1 MTFMG
6 RLDKTAIL
14 LAFVFFA
21 WLSLPS
27 SLFLREISTTVIGNQ
42 VTFVRELPLGP
53 VTAEW
58 QTEITLINEGGFEC
72 NSGAWQVAYYQQT
85 PGNTVRYELQP
96 WANACINAGP
106 PFYIT
111 NTRRVLLFGLIP
123 LRSSVTVTDII
134 Q

>member
-1 MTFMG
+1 MTFLN
-6 RLDKTAIL
+6 RIDKSVIL
-14 LAFVFFA
+14 FALIFFA
-21 WLSLPS
+21 WLSIPS
-27 SLFLREISTTVIGNQ
+27 SLFIREISTTVEGRQ

-72 NSGAWQVAYYQQT
+72 NSGAWQIAYYQEIQ
-85 PGNTVRYELQP
+85 GNTVRYELQP
-96 WANACINAGP
+96 WADNCINAGP

-123 LRSSVTVTDII
+123 LRSSVTITGII

>member
-14 LAFVFFA
+14 FAFVFFA

-27 SLFLREISTTVIGNQ
+27 SLFLREISTTVIGSQ

-72 NSGAWQVAYYQQT
+72 NSGAWQIAYYQEIK
-85 PGNTVRYELQP
+85 GNTVRYELQP
-96 WANACINAGP
+96 WADDCINAGP

-123 LRSSVTVTDII
+123 LRSTVTVTDII